1 MRSWR
6 HFRIVIVAAIVS
18 GCATGPPVAR
28 LDAPSAGVA
37 AVELADTPFFPQRTH
52 QCGPAALA
60 TMLVASGVA
69 VMPQELTAKIYLP
82 ERRGTLQAELIAA
95 SRRYDRVPYPL
106 APSLDAVLQELHG
119 GNPVLV
125 LQNLGN
131 KLIPVW
137 HYAVVIGYLPEDHS
151 LVLRSGGERRSKMD
165 IDRFL
170 KTWRDGGNWALV
182 ILPPNRLPA
191 DPDPGRYLAAVAAL
205 ESAGR
210 IDAAI
215 AAYATAMRRWPD
227 SPAVWYGLGNAHF
240 LRGSFDGADAAY
252 RQSLALR
259 PDNAAV
265 RNNLAQSLLARHCLT
280 AAADTVRAALAL
292 NGIAPETLAAITE
305 TGRAI
310 EDQANSEGRES
321 ETCPVGFS
329 DQR

>member
-1 MRSWR
+1 M
-6 HFRIVIVAAIVS
+6 
-18 GCATGPPVAR
+18 
-28 LDAPSAGVA
+28 
-37 AVELADTPFFPQRTH
+37 ELSDTPFFPQQAY

-60 TMLVASGVA
+60 TVLAASGVA
-69 VMPQELTAKIYLP
+69 VTAQELAAKIYLP
-82 ERRGTLQAELIAA
+82 ERRGSLQAELVAA

-106 APSLDAVLQELHG
+106 APNLNAMLMELQG

-131 KLIPVW
+131 NLMPIW
-137 HYAVVIGYLPEDHS
+137 HFAVVIGYVPEDHA
-151 LVLRSGGERRSKMD
+151 LILRSGTERRRKMD
-165 IDRFL
+165 TDRFL
-170 KTWRDGGNWALV
+170 KTWSRARNWALV
-182 ILPPNRLPA
+182 VLPPGRLPA
-191 DPDPGRYLAAVAAL
+191 DPDLDRYLEAVAGL
-205 ESAGR
+205 ESARR
-210 IDAAI
+210 IETAI
-215 AAYATAMRRWPD
+215 EAYATAMRRWPD

-265 RNNLAQSLLARHCLT
+265 RNNLAQALLARHCVT

-292 NGIAPETLAAITE
+292 NGIAPEILAAINE

-310 EDQANSEGRES
+310 EDRASSDGHES
-321 ETCPVGFS
+321 TKCPAGFL